1 MTDRSFHVEQ
11 HTHETLDRCP
21 LCGAASPL
29 PALTV
34 EDHSISHERF
44 QLVDCASC
52 GFRFTNPRPTQ
63 QVIGRYYESA
73 DYISHSNSRR
83 TLSDRL
89 YQVARRWALARKH
102 ALVATH
108 RTNGR
113 VLDVGCGTGEFLG
126 HLKRRGYLVSGVE
139 PALKAR
145 EQAIAHHAI
154 PVVPSLDQVPGRE
167 QFHVVTLWHVL
178 EHLPDLRGTLK
189 RLYALTA
196 DDGLLVIAVP
206 DRDSWDAQH
215 YGSAWAAY
223 DVPRHLSHFRR
234 SDMHRLVTEHGFEPI
249 AVRPM
254 WLDAPYIALLS
265 ERYRGHGAVMALLRG
280 VLFGAWSNLVS
291 ALSDRPTSSSLY
303 LFRKATV

>member
-11 HTHETLDRCP
+11 PHHETLDRCP
-21 LCGAASPL
+21 LCGARDPR
-29 PALTV
+29 PALEA
-34 EDHSISHERF
+34 EDHSISHEHF
-44 QLVDCASC
+44 HLADCATC
-52 GFRFTNPRPTQ
+52 GFRFTNPRPGPTA
-63 QVIGRYYESA
+63 IGRYYESE

-83 TLSDRL
+83 TLADRL

-126 HLKRRGYLVSGVE
+126 HLKRKGYLVTGVE

-178 EHLPDLRGTLK
+178 EHLSDLRGTLK
-189 RLYALTA
+189 RLYAVTA

-206 DRDSWDAQH
+206 DRESWDAHH

-234 SDMHRLVTEHGFEPI
+234 SDVKRLATEHGFELI
-249 AVRPM
+249 SVRPM
-254 WLDAPYIALLS
+254 WLDAPYIAMLS
-265 ERYRGHGAVMALLRG
+265 ERYRGHGPLMALIRG
-280 VLFGAWSNLVS
+280 VLLGTWSNLAS
-291 ALSDRPTSSSLY
+291 AFTSRPTSSSLY
-303 LFRKATV
+303 LFRKESA